1 MPRTAPPRTT
11 PPRTT
16 AALAAAG
23 AACAALAVLPLTA
36 SAAPTA
42 GLSCNV
48 SYTVG
53 NDWGSGFTANVTIT
67 DTGTT
72 PINGWTL
79 GYAYTGNQTL
89 QNGWNGTWTQTGQN
103 VTVTNPGYAPTINPG
118 AAYTTSAN
126 FSYSATNTA
135 PTAFTVNGTPCGP
148 QSSPSPSPTP
158 TPTPTPTTT
167 PPPSGPA
174 PAVHVAGSTLAKADG
189 TPITLHGVNRS
200 GVEFMCVQGHG
211 IFDGPADQASV
222 TAMKSWRVNAVR
234 VPLNEDCWLAHSN
247 VDPAYAGAAYIS
259 AVRSYVDL
267 LHRNGL
273 VAILDLHWTDGVY
286 TGPSAG
292 CSDANATCQ
301 KPMPDAAGA
310 LPFWASV
317 AQTFTGDD
325 ATVLDLFNEP
335 YPSRAT
341 GSDAT
346 GWACWR
352 DGGTCP
358 GIGFRVAGMQAMVDA
373 VRSTGADNVL
383 LLGGLEYAND
393 LTQWAAHQP
402 SDPLHNVAASWHSY
416 NFNTC
421 SNASCWDAQIGPLAA
436 HVPVVTGELGENDCA
451 HGYLD
456 TLLPWLDQ
464 HGVSYLAWAW
474 NTWDCSSGP
483 ALISSYDGTPTAFG
497 AGYRAHLAGL

>member
-1 MPRTAPPRTT
+1 MPRTVPPRTLS
-11 PPRTT
+11 PRT
-16 AALAAAG
+16 AALAAATAG
-23 AACAALAVLPLTA
+23 CAALAALPLTGP
-36 SAAPTA
+36 SATA
-42 GLSCNV
+42 ATGLSCNV
-48 SYTVG
+48 SYAVG
-53 NDWGSGFTANVTIT
+53 NDWGSGFTTNVTIT

-79 GYAYTGNQTL
+79 GYTYPGNQTL
-89 QNGWNGTWTQTGQN
+89 QNGWNGNWTQSGQT
-103 VTVTNPGYAPTINPG
+103 VTVTNPSYAPTINPG
-118 AAYTTSAN
+118 ATYTTSAN
-126 FSYSATNTA
+126 FSYTGTNTA

-158 TPTPTPTTT
+158 PTTPPPTT
-167 PPPSGPA
+167 PPPSGAA
-174 PAVHVAGSTLAKADG
+174 PAVHVAGSTLATADG

-200 GVEFMCVQGHG
+200 GAEFMCVQGHG
-211 IFDGPADQASV
+211 IFDGPADQTSV
-222 TAMKSWRVNAVR
+222 TAMKSWRINAVR

-247 VDPAYAGAAYIS
+247 VDPAYAGATYIS

-273 VAILDLHWTDGVY
+273 VAILDLHWTDGAY

-310 LPFWASV
+310 LPFWTSV
-317 AQTFTGDD
+317 AQTFKGDD
-325 ATVLDLFNEP
+325 ATVFDLFNEP

-341 GSDAT
+341 GSEAG

-352 DGGTCP
+352 DGGSCP

-383 LLGGLEYAND
+383 LLGGQEYAND
-393 LTQWAAHQP
+393 LTQWAAYLP
-402 SDPLHNVAASWHSY
+402 ADPLHNLAASWHSY

-421 SNASCWDAQIGPLAA
+421 ANAACWDAQIGPLAA
-436 HVPVVTGELGENDCA
+436 RVPVVTGELGESDCA

-474 NTWDCSSGP
+474 NTWDCGSGP

-497 AGYRAHLAGL
+497 AGYRAHLADG